1 MNRNMPEPN
10 RHTEEW
16 NWEEPLQIPDIKGAV
31 EKILVPVDGS
41 PGSEKGLAY
50 ASMLASITRAELV
63 VVVAYDPPL
72 TVRRRGILQA
82 QAAKSEME
90 EDAKELAREAAEL
103 LTKRGHDAR
112 AVVVRGDPV
121 EAILE
126 IADSEG
132 ADMIVMGRRGLGRL
146 AGLLLGSVS
155 ERVAR
160 HAGIPVLLAS

>member
-1 MNRNMPEPN
+1 MPEPN

-50 ASMLASITRAELV
+50 ASMLAAITKAELV

-90 EDAKELAREAAEL
+90 DDAKELAQEAAQL
-103 LTKRGHDAR
+103 LINRDHKAR

>member
-1 MNRNMPEPN
+1 MPETN
-10 RHTEEW
+10 RHTEDW
-16 NWEEPLQIPDIKGAV
+16 NWEEPLQIPDVKDAV

-50 ASMLASITRAELV
+50 ASLLASMTKAELV
-63 VVVAYDPPL
+63 VVVAFDPPL

-82 QAAKSEME
+82 QHVKSEME
-90 EDAKELAREAAEL
+90 EDAKELAKEAAQL
-103 LTKRGHDAR
+103 LTDRGHNAR

-126 IADSEG
+126 IAESDQ

-160 HAGIPVLLAS
+160 HASVPVLLAS